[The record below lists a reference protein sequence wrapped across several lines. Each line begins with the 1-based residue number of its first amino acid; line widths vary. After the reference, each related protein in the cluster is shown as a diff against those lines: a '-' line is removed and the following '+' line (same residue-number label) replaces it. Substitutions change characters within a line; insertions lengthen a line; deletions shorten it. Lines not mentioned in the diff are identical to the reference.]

1 MPISGVTS
9 SASNSFFGC
18 VSGSRLSEET
28 IRKLRRF
35 GIEPSTV
42 TSEAQAQALITKLE
56 QKLEQVHKTANSNN
70 AQQATS
76 SEAEM
81 IAKAKALAA
90 QVGVSVSSSES
101 LSDIFSKIS
110 KKLESITKGG
120 DSLKE
125 VKGYK
130 SELSSLEDEYS
141 TIQQS
146 QNSMY
151 SAMNYTANMNKYI
164 LGLN

>member
-28 IRKLRRF
+28 IRKLRRL

-101 LSDIFSKIS
+101 LSDIFSKVS

-164 LGLN
+164 LDLN

>member
-9 SASNSFFGC
+9 SANNSFFGC

-28 IRKLRRF
+28 IRKLRRL

>member
-28 IRKLRRF
+28 IRKLRRL

-56 QKLEQVHKTANSNN
+56 QKLEQVHKPANSSN

>member
-28 IRKLRRF
+28 IRKLRRL

-90 QVGVSVSSSES
+90 QVGVSVSPSES

>member
-1 MPISGVTS
+1 MPISVVTS

-28 IRKLRRF
+28 IRKLRRL

-120 DSLKE
+120 DSLKD

>member
-28 IRKLRRF
+28 IRKLRRL
-35 GIEPSTV
+35 GIDPSTV

>member
-9 SASNSFFGC
+9 SANNSFFGC

-28 IRKLRRF
+28 IRKLRQL

-56 QKLEQVHKTANSNN
+56 QKLEQVHKTANSSN

-141 TIQQS
+141 MIQQS

>member
-28 IRKLRRF
+28 IRKLRRL

-81 IAKAKALAA
+81 IAKAKALAS

-130 SELSSLEDEYS
+130 SELYSLEDEYS

>member
-28 IRKLRRF
+28 IRKLRRL

-120 DSLKE
+120 DSLRE

>member
-1 MPISGVTS
+1 MPISGVTF
-9 SASNSFFGC
+9 SASNNFFGC

-28 IRKLRRF
+28 IRKLRRL

>member
-28 IRKLRRF
+28 IRKLRRL

-141 TIQQS
+141 TIHQS

>member
-28 IRKLRRF
+28 IRKLRRL

-56 QKLEQVHKTANSNN
+56 QKLEQVHKTANSSN
-70 AQQATS
+70 AQQATT

-81 IAKAKALAA
+81 IAKAKALAT

>member
-9 SASNSFFGC
+9 SANNSFFGC

-28 IRKLRRF
+28 IRKLRQL

-120 DSLKE
+120 DSLRE

-146 QNSMY
+146 QKSMY

>member
-18 VSGSRLSEET
+18 VSASRLSEET
-28 IRKLRRF
+28 IRKLRRL

>member
-28 IRKLRRF
+28 IRKRRRLV
-35 GIEPSTV
+35 IEPSTV

-56 QKLEQVHKTANSNN
+56 QKLEQVHKTANSSN

>member
-28 IRKLRRF
+28 IRKLRRL

-42 TSEAQAQALITKLE
+42 TSEAQAQALITILE

>member
-28 IRKLRRF
+28 IRKLRRL

-70 AQQATS
+70 AQQVTS

>member
-28 IRKLRRF
+28 IRKLRRL

-146 QNSMY
+146 QISMY

>member
-9 SASNSFFGC
+9 LASNSFFGC

-28 IRKLRRF
+28 IRKLRRL

-56 QKLEQVHKTANSNN
+56 QKLEQVHKTANSSN

>member
-28 IRKLRRF
+28 IRKLRRL

-146 QNSMY
+146 QNLMY

>member
-1 MPISGVTS
+1 MPVSGVTS

-28 IRKLRRF
+28 IRKLRRL

>member
-28 IRKLRRF
+28 IRKLRRL

-56 QKLEQVHKTANSNN
+56 QKLEQVHKTANSSN

-130 SELSSLEDEYS
+130 SELSSLEDEHS

>member
-28 IRKLRRF
+28 IRKLRRL

-101 LSDIFSKIS
+101 ISDIFSKIS

>member
-28 IRKLRRF
+28 IRKLRRL

-81 IAKAKALAA
+81 IVKAKALAA

>member
-1 MPISGVTS
+1 MPISGVAS

-28 IRKLRRF
+28 IRKLRRL
-35 GIEPSTV
+35 GVEPSTV

>member
-28 IRKLRRF
+28 IRKLRRL

-42 TSEAQAQALITKLE
+42 TSVAQAQALITKLE

-81 IAKAKALAA
+81 IAKAKALAT

>member
-28 IRKLRRF
+28 IRKLRRL

-56 QKLEQVHKTANSNN
+56 QKLEQVHKTANSSN

-125 VKGYK
+125 VRA
-130 SELSSLEDEYS
+130 
-141 TIQQS
+141 IN
-146 QNSMY
+146 QNC
-151 SAMNYTANMNKYI
+151 
-164 LGLN
+164 LL

>member
-28 IRKLRRF
+28 IRKLRRL
-35 GIEPSTV
+35 GLEPSTV

>member
-28 IRKLRRF
+28 IRKLRRL

-56 QKLEQVHKTANSNN
+56 QKLEQVHKTANSSN

-141 TIQQS
+141 MIQQS

>member
-28 IRKLRRF
+28 IRKLRRL

-56 QKLEQVHKTANSNN
+56 QKLEQVHKTANSSN
-70 AQQATS
+70 ARQATS

-130 SELSSLEDEYS
+130 SELSSLED
-141 TIQQS
+141 
-146 QNSMY
+146 
-151 SAMNYTANMNKYI
+151 K
-164 LGLN
+164 

>member
-28 IRKLRRF
+28 IRKLRRL

-141 TIQQS
+141 MIQQS

>member
-28 IRKLRRF
+28 IRKLRQL

-56 QKLEQVHKTANSNN
+56 QKLEQVHKTANSSN

>member
-28 IRKLRRF
+28 IRKLRRL

-90 QVGVSVSSSES
+90 QVGISVSSSES

>member
-28 IRKLRRF
+28 IRKLRRL

-81 IAKAKALAA
+81 IAKAKALAT

-130 SELSSLEDEYS
+130 SELSSLVDEYS

-164 LGLN
+164 LA

>member
-28 IRKLRRF
+28 IRKLRRL

-164 LGLN
+164 LCLN

>member
-28 IRKLRRF
+28 IRKLRRL

-42 TSEAQAQALITKLE
+42 TSEVQAQALITKLE
-56 QKLEQVHKTANSNN
+56 QKLEQVHKTANSSN

-81 IAKAKALAA
+81 IAKVKALAA

>member
-28 IRKLRRF
+28 IRKLRRL

-42 TSEAQAQALITKLE
+42 TSEAQAQALIAKLE

>member
-28 IRKLRRF
+28 IRRLRRL

>member
-28 IRKLRRF
+28 IRKLRRL

-56 QKLEQVHKTANSNN
+56 QKLEQVHKTANSSN

-151 SAMNYTANMNKYI
+151 SAMNYTANMNKYV

>member
-18 VSGSRLSEET
+18 VSGSKLSEET
-28 IRKLRRF
+28 IRKLRRL